1 MVLFWG
7 LITIPDWGYINTPCA
22 MLELMMS
29 DLPHIMY
36 HPKKNDYDDEQVKMM
51 DEVRRA
57 KLKNMQKKGLS
68 GFGLKFNFREATGN
82 DIIEKK

>member
-1 MVLFWG
+1 
-7 LITIPDWGYINTPCA
+7 

-29 DLPHIMY
+29 DLPHIQY
-36 HPKKNDYDDEQVKMM
+36 NPKKDDYDAEHVKMM
-51 DEVRRA
+51 DEVRKS
-57 KLKNMQKKGLS
+57 KLKTMQKQGLS